1 MLFCENTSYVI
12 LGVTKIHFL
21 FPKLG
26 IVTSIKIF
34 RNLHEDRLKVYSL
47 QTGERRV
54 VYHLILTLAGIHTD
68 YFILCFQMAKQVQP
82 SLRTSDRIFL
92 GVKQGS
98 FNHYFTIICDHMKVF
113 SVVIKMQREQNTLC
127 CTWKS

>member
-34 RNLHEDRLKVYSL
+34 RNLHEDLLKVYSL
-47 QTGERRV
+47 ADRWKKSSLSSYINSGRHSYWLLYTLFSNGE
-54 VYHLILTLAGIHTD
+54 AGAAIT
-68 YFILCFQMAKQVQP
+68 
-82 SLRTSDRIFL
+82 
-92 GVKQGS
+92 
-98 FNHYFTIICDHMKVF
+98 
-113 SVVIKMQREQNTLC
+113 
-127 CTWKS
+127 